1 MTENYIHTTARPRGF
16 TPHQQCLPPIMGAFS
31 NTNVFS
37 VLQWQSSGKESLTRK
52 ITATKV
58 VTEHPT
64 RPLTTVVR
72 TSPK

>member
-1 MTENYIHTTARPRGF
+1 
-16 TPHQQCLPPIMGAFS
+16 MGAFS